1 MTNTDKLYIGGDWV
15 APRSSETFGVVSP
28 HTEEVIATVAAGS
41 TADIDAAV
49 AAARTAFDEG
59 PWARMTPAERADVL
73 ARLTEGYT
81 ARMGDLAQAI
91 TDEMGCPIT
100 FSQLGQV
107 PMPLLMLQYYTD
119 LARTFEFEDRR
130 QGMLSSVIV
139 RREPIGVA
147 AAITAWNTPQF
158 VAISKIAPALAA
170 GCTVVLKVPPEAPLD
185 AFILGEIAH
194 EAGLPAG
201 VLNIVPA
208 GPEASEHLV
217 SHPGVDTVA
226 FTGSTV
232 VGRKI
237 AAACGALLR
246 PVTLELGGK
255 SAAIVLDDADLNVL
269 AGGLELASFLNN
281 GEACIAQTRILAS
294 RARYDEVVDTVAS
307 VAAGFQVGDPSDP
320 ATNVGPMVTARHRD
334 RVESY
339 IKLGQDE
346 GAKIVTGGGRPAGQ
360 TQGWYVE
367 PTVFSG
373 VTNDM
378 RVAREEIFGPVVCV
392 IPYDD
397 EADAIRIANDSDYG
411 LAGSVWTAD
420 AAHGLDVARQVRT
433 GTYGINAYLM
443 DFVAPF
449 GGYKASG
456 LGREFGPE
464 GLLEYLE
471 HKTIAGVS

>member
-1 MTNTDKLYIGGDWV
+1 MTNTDRLYIGGDWV
-15 APRSSETFGVVSP
+15 APRSTDVVDVVSP
-28 HTEEVIATVAAGS
+28 HREEVIARVPDGS
-41 TADIDAAV
+41 PADIDAAV

-59 PWARMTPAERADVL
+59 PWPRMTPGERADVL
-73 ARLTEGYT
+73 ARIGEGYA
-81 ARMGDLAQAI
+81 ARLGDMAQVI
-91 TDEMGCPIT
+91 TDEMGSPII
-100 FSQLGQV
+100 FSQIAQA
-107 PMPLLMLQYYTD
+107 PMPLLILQFFTD
-119 LARTFEFEDRR
+119 LVRDYAFEDRR
-130 QGMLSSVIV
+130 QGVLAPVLV

-158 VAISKIAPALAA
+158 VAMSKIAPALAA
-170 GCTVVLKVPPEAPLD
+170 GCTAVLKAPLEAPLD
-185 AFILGEIAH
+185 AYLLGEIVA
-194 EAGLPAG
+194 EAGLPPG

-208 GPEASEHLV
+208 GVAGGEHLV

-226 FTGSTV
+226 FTGSTP

-255 SAAIVLDDADLNVL
+255 SAAIVLDDADLDVL

-294 RARYDEVVDTVAS
+294 RSRYDEVVECVAS
-307 VAAGFQVGDPSDP
+307 VASGFNVGDPNDP
-320 ATNVGPMVTARHRD
+320 ANNIGPLVNARHRD
-334 RVESY
+334 RVEGY
-339 IKLGQDE
+339 ITLGQEE
-346 GAKIVTGGGRPAGQ
+346 GAKIVTGGGRPSGQ
-360 TQGWYVE
+360 DTGFYVE

-373 VTNDM
+373 VRNDM
-378 RVAREEIFGPVVCV
+378 RIAQEEIFGPVVVV
-392 IPYDD
+392 IPYED

-420 AAHGLDVARQVRT
+420 ADRGLDVARQVRT
-433 GTYGINAYLM
+433 GTYGINSYLM

-464 GLLEYLE
+464 GLYEYLE
-471 HKTIAGVS
+471 HKTIAGVA

>member
-1 MTNTDKLYIGGDWV
+1 MLILQFY
-15 APRSSETFGVVSP
+15 
-28 HTEEVIATVAAGS
+28 TE
-41 TADIDAAV
+41 
-49 AAARTAFDEG
+49 
-59 PWARMTPAERADVL
+59 
-73 ARLTEGYT
+73 
-81 ARMGDLAQAI
+81 
-91 TDEMGCPIT
+91 
-100 FSQLGQV
+100 
-107 PMPLLMLQYYTD
+107 

-130 QGMLSSVIV
+130 QGMLGPVLV

-158 VAISKIAPALAA
+158 VAISKLAPALAA
-170 GCTVVLKVPPEAPLD
+170 GCTVVLKAPPEAPLD
-185 AFILGEIAH
+185 AYILAEIAE

-226 FTGSTV
+226 FTGSTG
-232 VGRKI
+232 VGRRI
-237 AAACGALLR
+237 AVACAQLLR

-294 RARYDEVVDTVAS
+294 RSRYDEVVDVVAS
-307 VAAGFQVGDPSDP
+307 VAAGLKVGDPSDP
-320 ATNVGPMVTARHRD
+320 TTGIGPMVSERHRE

-339 IKLGQDE
+339 IALGQQE
-346 GAKIVTGGGRPAGQ
+346 GAKVVTGGGRPAGQ
-360 TQGWYVE
+360 DKGWYVE
-367 PTVFSG
+367 PTVFRG
-373 VTNDM
+373 VSNDM
-378 RVAREEIFGPVVCV
+378 RVAREEIFGPVVVV
-392 IPYDD
+392 IPYED

-420 AAHGLDVARQVRT
+420 ADRGLDVARQVRT
-433 GTYGINAYLM
+433 GTYGINGYLM

-471 HKTIAGVS
+471 HKTIAGIA